1 MAERTYTVTVASG
14 NLYGG
19 GTGNV
24 FYLDGARNSTG
35 PGTISWVQGGTLR
48 FEQSDG
54 SNDNHPL
61 IFSTNT
67 STSGI
72 ISSGVTYYL
81 DGASN
86 QAAYTNTST
95 FNAATTRYVEITP
108 SSQTDFYYL
117 CYVHGIGM
125 GGIFDIT
132 QSTWGALTW
141 SQGNWSAQ
149 NNFTQAPS
157 GISASSTLGTPSYEM
172 NTVETVTGNSATL
185 SINSASV
192 DLLNNGWG
200 ANSWGFSEWG
210 QIGQLIVG
218 QALTTSTGTAVAS
231 IDVSTS
237 VTGSSAS
244 TSIGGNVISI
254 NQTMTP
260 TGLSLTSSIGVADAA
275 PDALAVGQSLTTSIG
290 NVTAVGVIEIGWG
303 GDAWGLNQ
311 WGELNAPTEA
321 VTTAGLLQTSA
332 GSSTIAGNANIDV
345 TGTAL
350 TISQGEDISGTS
362 HTELVTTA
370 GLLQMSSESSVVDIG
385 VPVTG
390 ISSSMSAGQATID
403 DTFLIGSGWG
413 RDTFGNLGWGVNYS
427 AINSAGLSLTSSIGN
442 DATVANANVSV
453 TGQALSLTLGTF
465 SVQANAD
472 LSITV
477 SEHTMNSSI
486 GSVSLD
492 QNTTESVTGL
502 SLTTSIGTED
512 AGVRLDV
519 SVTGQ
524 SLSSSIGSSSLV
536 QTTTEVVSGQSAAL
550 SLGTI
555 TQLPAV
561 LVGVSGQSLTT
572 AIGNEGQ
579 VTDVAVTL
587 TGQSLTSSVGTPNIT
602 PWVEVDLG
610 VTNNWTTVDLAA

>member
-1 MAERTYTVTVASG
+1 MADLTYTVTVASG

-24 FYLDGARNSTG
+24 YYLDGARNSTG
-35 PGTISWVQGGTLR
+35 PGTIEWVAGATLK
-48 FEQSDG
+48 FEQSDN

-61 IFSTNT
+61 IFSTTTNRDQYLT
-67 STSGI
+67 
-72 ISSGVTYYL
+72 SGVTYYL

-86 QAAYTNTST
+86 YASYTNTT
-95 FNAATTRYVEITP
+95 AFNAATTRYIEVTP

-149 NNFTQAPS
+149 NNFSQSVS
-157 GISASSTLGTPSYEM
+157 GISATSTFGSPAYEM
-172 NTVETVTGNSATL
+172 NTIESASGNSLTL
-185 SINSASV
+185 STNSTTV

-218 QALTTSTGTAVAS
+218 QSLTTSIGAAVAS

-254 NQTMTP
+254 NQTMSP
-260 TGLSLTSSIGVADAA
+260 TGLTLTSSIGVADAA

-290 NVTAVGVIEIGWG
+290 NVTAEGVIEIGWG

-332 GSSTIAGNANIDV
+332 GSSTITGNADIDV

-442 DATVANANVSV
+442 DVTVANANVSV
-453 TGQALSLTLGTF
+453 TGQALSLTLGSF

-486 GSVSLD
+486 GAVTLD

-524 SLSSSIGSSSLV
+524 SLSSSIGSPSLV

-550 SLGTI
+550 SLGSI
-555 TQLPAV
+555 TQLPQV
-561 LVGVSGQSLTT
+561 LVGVSGQSLTM

-579 VTDVAVTL
+579 VSDVAVTL
-587 TGQSLTSSVGTPNIT
+587 TGQSLTSSVGSPNIT
-602 PWVEVDLG
+602 PWQEVDLG
-610 VTNNWTTVDLAA
+610 VNNTWTTVDLAA

>member
-1 MAERTYTVTVASG
+1 M
-14 NLYGG
+14 
-19 GTGNV
+19 
-24 FYLDGARNSTG
+24 
-35 PGTISWVQGGTLR
+35 
-48 FEQSDG
+48 
-54 SNDNHPL
+54 
-61 IFSTNT
+61 
-67 STSGI
+67 
-72 ISSGVTYYL
+72 TYYL

-86 QAAYTNTST
+86 QAAYTDTST

-149 NNFTQAPS
+149 NNFKQAPS
-157 GISASSTLGTPSYEM
+157 GISASSTLGTPTYEF
-172 NTVETVTGNSATL
+172 NTIETVTGNSATL

-218 QALTTSTGTAVAS
+218 QSLTTSTGAAVAS

-260 TGLSLTSSIGVADAA
+260 TGISLTSSIGVADAA

-290 NVTAVGVIEIGWG
+290 NVTAVGVIEVGWG

-332 GSSTIAGNANIDV
+332 GSSTVTANADIDV

-442 DATVANANVSV
+442 DAIVANANVSV

-465 SVQANAD
+465 SIQANAD

-486 GSVSLD
+486 GAVSLD

-512 AGVRLDV
+512 AGAV
-519 SVTGQ
+519 SYTH
-524 SLSSSIGSSSLV
+524 L
-536 QTTTEVVSGQSAAL
+536 T
-550 SLGTI
+550 
-555 TQLPAV
+555 LPTKA
-561 LVGVSGQSLTT
+561 
-572 AIGNEGQ
+572 
-579 VTDVAVTL
+579 
-587 TGQSLTSSVGTPNIT
+587 
-602 PWVEVDLG
+602 
-610 VTNNWTTVDLAA
+610 

>member
-86 QAAYTNTST
+86 KAAYTNTRS